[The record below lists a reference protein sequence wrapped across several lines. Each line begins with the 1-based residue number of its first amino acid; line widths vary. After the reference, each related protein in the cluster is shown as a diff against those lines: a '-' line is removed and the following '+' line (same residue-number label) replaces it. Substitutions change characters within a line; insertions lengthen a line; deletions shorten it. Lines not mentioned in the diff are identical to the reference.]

1 MNKLHLFLVASLAL
15 ILSTSC
21 TIEQT
26 IDYRADMSGNN
37 KVIIKYG
44 GVLEQMSGLVGDST
58 GFDEEMD
65 MSEFM
70 GSLKETFT
78 GISGI
83 SNTEVINKVEE
94 KTMSFSFDFK
104 DSKALNLAM
113 VEYLEDEASPGKK
126 RKAPKNYK
134 TKKKALILSF
144 DQEDLGSLSEGLG
157 DPSMAA
163 MLGLFD
169 YSLTVVLPR
178 SIKSVSN
185 PLYVVSEDRKS
196 LSVEL
201 SFEDLSSGS
210 EDLSVKIKW

>member
-1 MNKLHLFLVASLAL
+1 MNKLRLFLVASLAL
-15 ILSTSC
+15 ILSTYC

-44 GVLEQMSGLVGDST
+44 GVLEKMSGLVGDST

-113 VEYLEDEASPGKK
+113 VEYLKDEASPGNK

-134 TKKKALILSF
+134 TTKKALILSF

-157 DPSMAA
+157 D
-163 MLGLFD
+163 
-169 YSLTVVLPR
+169 
-178 SIKSVSN
+178 
-185 PLYVVSEDRKS
+185 
-196 LSVEL
+196 
-201 SFEDLSSGS
+201 LSSGS